1 MTNCQK
7 IGLKLFGR
15 VTKVACPARYLNN
28 ATLSKQFNKL
38 FTKTEKR
45 MDKYTEELEELHEK
59 WAKCTVKRDVS
70 DEDDSDD
77 DLLCDP
83 GCQ

>member
-1 MTNCQK
+1 
-7 IGLKLFGR
+7 
-15 VTKVACPARYLNN
+15 
-28 ATLSKQFNKL
+28 
-38 FTKTEKR
+38 